1 MKFKNNLPK
10 GLVSVGVA
18 DTIGNGF
25 SALFWLLIASFL
37 LPNEYGELSYFIG
50 IAGIISMV
58 ALFGTQNSIVVYN
71 AKNVNLNFTFNT
83 ISILVGLIGLI
94 VIGLIANRFDV
105 GFLIIGYIM
114 HILGTG
120 YVLGKKKYN
129 YYVMLVIL
137 QKFLTF
143 TLGLGFY
150 FTFGSQSLLIALALS
165 YVGYSFVIIKGF
177 QDSTFNLT
185 LLKEKIKFISNNYML
200 SISTGLNTQIDKL
213 LIGPILGFAILGNYA
228 LALQIV
234 TVLFIIPGIV
244 YKYTL
249 SHDASGIR
257 NKQLKKYTIIFS
269 IITCILT
276 IIFAP
281 VIIPEFFPKYENVT
295 FAIQIMSVGV
305 IPSTIVIFYTSKL
318 LGMEKNKLVLIANLI
333 QTLVLITGLIILG
346 HIFGIEG
353 LAFSFLLSQIVEFLI
368 YFSMRKKF

>member
-10 GLVSVGVA
+10 GLVLVGLA

-25 SALFWLLIASFL
+25 SALFWLIIASLL
-37 LPNEYGELSYFIG
+37 LPNEYGEISYFIG

-83 ISILVGLIGLI
+83 ISILIGIIGLI
-94 VIGLIANRFDV
+94 AIGLIANRFDV
-105 GFLIIGYIM
+105 GFLIIGYII

-120 YVLGKKKYN
+120 YILGKKKYY
-129 YYVMLVIL
+129 YYVILVIL

-143 TLGLGFY
+143 ALGLGFY
-150 FTFGSQSLLIALALS
+150 FTFGSQSLLLALALS
-165 YVGYSFVIIKGF
+165 YVGYSIIIIKGF

-200 SISTGLNTQIDKL
+200 SISTGLNSQIDKL
-213 LIGPILGFAILGNYA
+213 LIGPILGFVILGNYA

-234 TVLFIIPGIV
+234 TILFVIPGIV

-257 NKQLKKYTIIFS
+257 NQQLKRYTIILS
-269 IITCILT
+269 VITCIIT

-281 VIIPEFFPKYENVT
+281 IIIPELFPKYENVII
-295 FAIQIMSVGV
+295 AIQIMSVSV

-333 QTLVLITGLIILG
+333 QTSVFITSLIILG
-346 HIFGIEG
+346 QIFGVIG
-353 LAFSFLLSQIVEFLI
+353 LAFSFVLAQTIEFLI